1 MQSYND
7 LLKSA
12 IEETPGWLGGEG
24 EATTKEAISVAE
36 LVLDKIKEFNLSISP
51 DYDFFSV
58 VLFPTPEGGLEI
70 EFINNPSELTVH
82 VLENGMIYWFA
93 FDEIGH
99 YFEDDLNPE
108 EFLDGKFTEAL
119 FLVKEVIEKIKT

>member
-1 MQSYND
+1 MKPYND

-12 IEETPGWLGGEG
+12 IQETPGWLDGEG

-51 DYDFFSV
+51 DSDFFSI

-70 EFINNPSELTVH
+70 EFVNNPSELTVH
-82 VLENGMIYWFA
+82 VLEDGMIYWFA

-99 YFEDDLNPE
+99 YFEDALNQE
-108 EFLDGKFTEAL
+108 EFLNGKFTEAL
-119 FLVKEVIEKIKT
+119 FLVKEVIEKME